1 MNQDKKNAIDKLDE
15 QQLRNQISTTMCC
28 HNKDKAEIVAYC
40 ESRLES
46 LNVESALVPEPDLT
60 GFGEQ

>member
-1 MNQDKKNAIDKLDE
+1 MHKDQKKAIDKLDE
-15 QQLRNQISTTMCC
+15 EQLRNQISTSMCC
-28 HNKDKAEIVAYC
+28 HNKNKHEIIEYC

-60 GFGEQ
+60 GFGE